1 MKMGFISNM
10 NLIKIDHHIYI
21 YYYIYRYVCQVDDR
35 FILLLKVTA
44 KGLFI
49 LKHLK
54 EILY

>member
-1 MKMGFISNM
+1 MGFISNM